1 MLLFLKTISPSTWL
15 TIAKS
20 IAIILLLSFTSYI
33 TWQVAQKDIAE
44 QKLAISTKQLEQ
56 TEATTKWW
64 LSEIERTRILAS
76 KAAEADRKLEVKIN
90 AILKDHNNA
99 PPLPTNCVIDASG
112 VLSLSA
118 ARTAAIE
125 TANNSA
131 PSQSDN

>member
-1 MLLFLKTISPSTWL
+1 MLTLLKTLSPSTWL
-15 TIAKS
+15 TIAKA
-20 IAIILLLSFTSYI
+20 IAIISLLSATSWL
-33 TWQVAQKDIAE
+33 TWQVAQKDVAE

-64 LSEIERTRILAS
+64 LSEIERTRLLAS

-99 PPLPTNCVIDASG
+99 PPLPNNCVIDASG

-131 PSQSDN
+131 SSLPNN